1 MDKTQSLIKAYILDG
16 TGGGHAVGWDE
27 ISSWTAKQGP
37 LWVHLD
43 STHPYTH
50 HWLSHQA
57 GLDTISVEILV
68 STETRPRVLCTSS
81 NIILLLRGVNL
92 NPRQDLEDMVSI
104 RIYLDRNIIITT
116 RKRPLLSVSDLCG
129 EIESGLGPHDT
140 VELLIALN
148 NSLNRR
154 MADVLED
161 LDDTVSELEETVMES
176 KNFLI
181 RTQILDIRRQASIIR
196 RYLAPQREA
205 LQNLQLAQH
214 KYLSAKHLQHLR
226 ESNDKLIRIIEELD
240 ITKER
245 STMLQEELSNKLAEQ
260 MNSRMYLLS
269 LVALI
274 FLPLSFLTGLLGINV
289 GGMPGIENDLA
300 FTFVCVGLLLL
311 FLCTVIY
318 LRGKKWF

>member
-1 MDKTQSLIKAYILDG
+1 MDQKQSLIVAYILDG
-16 TGGGHAVGWDE
+16 TGGGRAVGWNE
-27 ISSWTAKQGP
+27 ISSWSAKQGP

-43 STHPYTH
+43 SAHPYTH
-50 HWLSHQA
+50 CWLSNQA
-57 GLDTISVEILV
+57 GLDPISVDILV
-68 STETRPRVLCTSS
+68 STETRPRVLFSSS

-92 NPRQDLEDMVSI
+92 NPGQDLEDMVSI

-116 RKRPLLSVSDLCG
+116 RKRRLLSVNDLCG
-129 EIESGLGPHDT
+129 NIESGLGPHDT

-148 NSLNRR
+148 NKLNSR
-154 MADVLED
+154 MADVLD
-161 LDDTVSELEETVMES
+161 GLDDTVSDIEETVMINE
-176 KNFLI
+176 NFLI
-181 RTQILDIRRQASIIR
+181 RTQILDIRRQASVIR

-214 KYLSAKHLQHLR
+214 KYLVAKHLQHLR

-240 ITKER
+240 IIKER
-245 STMLQEELSNKLAEQ
+245 SAMLQEELSNKLAEQ

-289 GGMPGIENDLA
+289 GGMPGVDNHLA
-300 FTFVCVGLLLL
+300 FTFVCVGLFLL
-311 FLCTVIY
+311 FLFTIIY
-318 LRGKKWF
+318 LRIKKWF